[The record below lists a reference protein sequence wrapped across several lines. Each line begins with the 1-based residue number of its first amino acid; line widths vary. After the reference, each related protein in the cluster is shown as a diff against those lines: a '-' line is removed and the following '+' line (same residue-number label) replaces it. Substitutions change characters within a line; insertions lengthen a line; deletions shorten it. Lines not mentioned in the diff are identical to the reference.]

1 MMHDDEKHFSLDL
14 QGRRAELNGR
24 GEKKCEN
31 EISKMKMRV
40 REWKAGDGNLISKFF
55 LVISSRLLSNK
66 AGNYSEPDQDSSVL
80 RLVSDFQRFLANIES
95 SPNPSCLIRSR
106 WH

>member
-14 QGRRAELNGR
+14 QGRKAELNGR
-24 GEKKCEN
+24 QAKKKREN

-66 AGNYSEPDQDSSVL
+66 TGN
-80 RLVSDFQRFLANIES
+80 
-95 SPNPSCLIRSR
+95 
-106 WH
+106 